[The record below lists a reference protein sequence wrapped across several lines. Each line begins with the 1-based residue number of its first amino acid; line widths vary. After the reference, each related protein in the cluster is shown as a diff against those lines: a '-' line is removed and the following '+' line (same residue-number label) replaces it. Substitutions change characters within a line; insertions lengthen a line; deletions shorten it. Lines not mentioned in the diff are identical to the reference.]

1 MFNVGGGEI
10 LVILLVA
17 LIVLGPQR
25 LPEAARTV
33 GKVMGDL
40 RKVSS
45 GFQNEMRSAMNE
57 ISDTT
62 TTTARRNVLQK
73 DAPGAA
79 GGVDDAIASVSGD
92 APPGANGKRQ
102 PSPSSGRPRR
112 TRPLQAGDVPP
123 KPGAPRRG
131 S

>member
-1 MFNVGGGEI
+1 MFNVGGGEL

-25 LPEAARTV
+25 LPEAARTI

-73 DAPGAA
+73 DAPEAA

-92 APPGANGKRQ
+92 APPGANGKGQ
-102 PSPSSGRPRR
+102 PSPSGHRPRR

-123 KPGAPRRG
+123 DPGAPRPG
-131 S
+131 P

>member
-1 MFNVGGGEI
+1 MFNVGGGEL

-25 LPEAARTV
+25 LPEAARTI

-73 DAPGAA
+73 DAPAAA
-79 GGVDDAIASVSGD
+79 GGVDDAIASVSGE
-92 APPGANGKRQ
+92 APPSANGKGES
-102 PSPSSGRPRR
+102 SPSGRRPRR

-123 KPGAPRRG
+123 DPGAPRPG

>member
-1 MFNVGGGEI
+1 MFNVGGGEL

-25 LPEAARTV
+25 LPEAARTI

-73 DAPGAA
+73 DAPDAA
-79 GGVDDAIASVSGD
+79 GGVDDAIASVSGE
-92 APPGANGKRQ
+92 APPSTNGTGQ
-102 PSPSSGRPRR
+102 SSPAARRPRR

-123 KPGAPRRG
+123 DAGAPRPG

>member
-1 MFNVGGGEI
+1 MFNVGGGEL

-25 LPEAARTV
+25 LPEAARTI

-57 ISDTT
+57 VSDTT

-79 GGVDDAIASVSGD
+79 GEVNDAITSVSGE
-92 APPGANGKRQ
+92 ARPSTNGRRR
-102 PSPSSGRPRR
+102 PSSAGRPRR

-123 KPGAPRRG
+123 DAGPSRSG